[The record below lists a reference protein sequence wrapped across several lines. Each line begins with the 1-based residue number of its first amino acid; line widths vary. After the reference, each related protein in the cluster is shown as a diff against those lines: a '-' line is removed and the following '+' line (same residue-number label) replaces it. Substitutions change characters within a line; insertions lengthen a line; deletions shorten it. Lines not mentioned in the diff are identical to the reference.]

1 MIAHLKS
8 LLRKFDEK
16 NTDTDSIDFKTG
28 LAALL
33 VEVMRADGHT
43 DKQELD
49 SIEQTLIT
57 YCDLDITAT
66 SQLLDKAKQL
76 VEQAIDLYSFVNVVN
91 ANTNDVERIEIIE
104 FLWQVAYA
112 DGSLHGQEDHIIRK
126 ISGLMYVTHAD
137 FIQAKI
143 NVQESRKQ

>member
-16 NTDTDSIDFKTG
+16 NTETDSIDFKTG

-91 ANTNDVERIEIIE
+91 ANTNDLERIEIIE

-112 DGSLHGQEDHIIRK
+112 DGSLDGQEDHIIRK

>member
-16 NTDTDSIDFKTG
+16 NTETDSIDFKTG

-112 DGSLHGQEDHIIRK
+112 DGSLDGQEDHIIRK

-143 NVQESRKQ
+143 NVQESRIQ

>member
-16 NTDTDSIDFKTG
+16 NTETDSIDFKTG

-49 SIEQTLIT
+49 SIEHTLIT

-112 DGSLHGQEDHIIRK
+112 DGSLDGQEDHIIRK

>member
-16 NTDTDSIDFKTG
+16 NTETDSIDFKTG

-112 DGSLHGQEDHIIRK
+112 DGSLDGQEDHIIRK